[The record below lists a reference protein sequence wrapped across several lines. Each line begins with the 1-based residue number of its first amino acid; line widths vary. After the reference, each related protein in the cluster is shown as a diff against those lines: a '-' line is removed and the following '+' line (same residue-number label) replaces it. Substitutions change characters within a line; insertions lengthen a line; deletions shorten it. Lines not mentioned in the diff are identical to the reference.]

1 MVYRN
6 GSGETLTRRTVVL
19 TPCIGNGHLYNDLV
33 SREPG
38 ADGAVAC
45 LRNCCSSE
53 LASYAKPAC
62 DVVTET
68 CPCRFHRRLPS
79 STASELSKP
88 ATLLNPGM
96 WEFRNLR
103 SLFIDLF
110 RLLCHHPGF
119 ECNRRSRFYD
129 ACNLS
134 SPAGWRLFGST
145 LITIRAAAADRFGWS
160 VCMSTHPVRIVV
172 DGEVR

>member
-1 MVYRN
+1 MEWLPRDLKQTYR
-6 GSGETLTRRTVVL
+6 GFKRCLLAQGASTT
-19 TPCIGNGHLYNDLV
+19 IFV
-33 SREPG
+33 SRAPS
-38 ADGAVAC
+38 ADGAMAS

-68 CPCRFHRRLPS
+68 RPCRFHRRFPS

-88 ATLLNPGM
+88 ATLLNPGV

-103 SLFIDLF
+103 SLFINLF

-119 ECNRRSRFYD
+119 ECNRRSGLFD
-129 ACNLS
+129 ACNLP

-145 LITIRAAAADRFGWS
+145 LITRRAAAADRFGCS
-160 VCMSTHPVRIVV
+160 VCVSTHPVHIVV

>member
-1 MVYRN
+1 M
-6 GSGETLTRRTVVL
+6 
-19 TPCIGNGHLYNDLV
+19 GNGPLYNDFL
-33 SREPG
+33 SCEQR
-38 ADGAVAC
+38 ADGAMAS
-45 LRNCCSSE
+45 LRDYCSGIE

-68 CPCRFHRRLPS
+68 RPCRFHRRLPS

-88 ATLLNPGM
+88 ATLLNPGV

-119 ECNRRSRFYD
+119 ECNRRSGFFD
-129 ACNLS
+129 ARNLS

-145 LITIRAAAADRFGWS
+145 LITRHAAAADRFGCS
-160 VCMSTHPVRIVV
+160 VCVPTHSVRIVV